1 VWVSDRGLVHTNVV
15 IMTEINEFF
24 PDELDA
30 IVGVDGVRDSEIEND
45 VLDKI

>member
-1 VWVSDRGLVHTNVV
+1 VWVSDRGLVHTNVL
-15 IMTEINEFF
+15 IITEINEFF
-24 PDELDA
+24 PGELGA